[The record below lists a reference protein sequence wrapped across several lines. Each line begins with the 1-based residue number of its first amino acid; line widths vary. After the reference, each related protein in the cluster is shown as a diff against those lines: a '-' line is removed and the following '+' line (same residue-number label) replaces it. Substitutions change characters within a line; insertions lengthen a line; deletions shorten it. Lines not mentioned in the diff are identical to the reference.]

1 MIKTEMRNPET
12 MNLDKMSTREIVSVI
27 TKESYNAIKA
37 VEEAEDSIVIACDI
51 ITKTIKNGGRLIY
64 IGAGTSGRLGVL
76 DASEC
81 PPTFGVSS
89 DVVVGVIAGGD
100 KCLRTPSENAEDRK
114 EAGVIDV
121 QNVKLSKDDVLV
133 GISVAGNA
141 QYVLGAVEYAKS
153 IGAKTIGISSNSELL
168 LGKSVDAFV
177 FTDTGAEVV
186 TGSTRMKAG
195 TAQKTILNIFTTT
208 AMVQNG
214 YVYEN
219 LMINLK
225 PSNTK
230 LTERVK
236 RIVCEILKCSETE
249 AVKLLDKNDWNIR
262 KAVESVKNNGNI
274 K

>member
-1 MIKTEMRNPET
+1 MIKTEMRNPLT
-12 MNLDKMSTREIVSVI
+12 MDLDKMSTKEIVSVI
-27 TKESYNAIKA
+27 VKESYNAIKA
-37 VEEAEDSIVIACDI
+37 VEDAEESIATACDI
-51 ITKTIKNGGRLIY
+51 ITQAIKNGGRLIY

-81 PPTFGVSS
+81 PPTFGVSP
-89 DVVVGVIAGGD
+89 DLVVGIIAGGD
-100 KCLRTPSENAEDRK
+100 KCLRTPSEDAEDRK
-114 EAGVIDV
+114 EAGEIDV
-121 QNVKLSKDDVLV
+121 KNVNICKDDVLV

-141 QYVLGAVEYAKS
+141 QYVLGAIEYARS
-153 IGAKTIGISSNSELL
+153 VGAKTIGLSSNPESL
-168 LGKSVDAFV
+168 LGKSVDVFV

-214 YVYEN
+214 CVYEN

-225 PSNTK
+225 PSNVK

-249 AVKLLDKNDWNIR
+249 AIKLLDENDWNIR
-262 KAVESVKNNGNI
+262 KVVESVK